1 MMNTVEKEID
11 VSVDN
16 LTKKFGLFTAVD
28 QVNFSVPRGEFFSI
42 LGPSGCGKTTLL
54 RMISGF
60 EVPTQG
66 DIYIGGARVNEI
78 PPNKRRTNL
87 IFQNLALFPLKS
99 VYENIAFGLRRRR
112 FPKDEIRKKV
122 SRMLERVGLPGFE
135 NKAIH
140 QLSGGQKQRVAIAR
154 CLVLDPTVLLLDE
167 PLGALDLKLREHMK
181 IELKNLQHRVGTT
194 FIYITHDQGEAMTMS
209 DNIAVMLRGRIEQIG
224 KPHNLYNNPA
234 TSFVAA
240 FVGDSNRF
248 QGEVVSRT
256 TDSIKARV
264 GSLEI
269 TGVPQLEL
277 LNESDTLIFVRPQ
290 NILINPQKR
299 DLSDE
304 YQTFP
309 GVVKNVIFE
318 GSTTTYVVEMA
329 KDVLIKVV
337 VPQAS
342 HVSILG
348 PMEKVSV
355 AWKVSDTFCFST
367 EQLEDIDM
375 SVGGEGT

>member
-1 MMNTVEKEID
+1 MKNSVEKEID

-28 QVNFSVPRGEFFSI
+28 EVNFSVPRGEFFSI

-66 DIYIGGARVNEI
+66 DIYIGGARVNDI

-112 FPKDEIRKKV
+112 LPKDEIRKKV

-167 PLGALDLKLREHMK
+167 PLGALDLK
-181 IELKNLQHRVGTT
+181 HRVGTT

-264 GSLEI
+264 GSLEM

-277 LNESDTLIFVRPQ
+277 LNEPDTLIFVRPQ

-299 DLSDE
+299 DLSNE

-318 GSTTTYVVEMA
+318 GSTTTYVVEIA
-329 KDVLIKVV
+329 KDMLIKVV

-367 EQLEDIDM
+367 KKLEDIDM